1 VINVDVKRLFET
13 EPGAEIYRVALQTIK
28 QYNMEP
34 KLLGGVIVGFS
45 GGADSVM
52 LLCVLKRYAEE
63 NGVKKLCAVHL
74 NHMIRGAEAERDETF
89 SYDFSAAL
97 GVEFLSYKKDIPS
110 EAKRLSKGL
119 EETARCVRYS
129 IFEELLQSRNDISCI
144 AVAHNA
150 TDNMETIIFNMM
162 RGSGTLGLSGIP
174 PVRDEIIRPLIAVPK
189 RDIISALNGAEIP
202 FVVDSTNL
210 QTDYQRNFI
219 RAEILPKLRTL
230 AQNPEAQATRLSE
243 NLRCDNAFILSEAE
257 SFLDNCGKTVPAEKL
272 SNLSAAVF
280 NRVLSVM
287 AKQGGSSGVE
297 RTHIVKVYELLKAG
311 GDFSVSLPG
320 GVSFIC
326 KRRQCSVDKA
336 ESKKLITYEKKLG
349 KGINF
354 VPEIDAQV
362 IVSDK
367 PIDNFSSKVY
377 KIAIQR
383 AIDFD
388 IIKGDLLVR
397 EKRDGDSYVYG
408 GMTHKLKKLFNDKSI
423 PSENRSLIPVICDG
437 DGILW
442 VPGFSVRDGGNKN
455 SESKIYI
462 AVAYKA

>member
-1 VINVDVKRLFET
+1 MINIDLKRLFET
-13 EPGAEIYRVALQTIK
+13 KLGAEIYRVALQTIK
-28 QYNMEP
+28 QYHMEQ

-63 NGVKKLCAVHL
+63 NGIKKLCTVHL
-74 NHMIRGAEAERDETF
+74 NHMIRGAEAERDEAF
-89 SYDFSAAL
+89 SNDFSTAL
-97 GVEFLSYKKDIPS
+97 GVEFLSYRKDIPT

-119 EETARCVRYS
+119 EETARYVRYS
-129 IFEELLQSRNDISCI
+129 IFEKLLQSRNDISCV

-150 TDNMETIIFNMM
+150 TDNLETIIFNMM
-162 RGSGTLGLSGIP
+162 RGSGTQGLSGIP

-189 RDIISALNGAEIP
+189 RDIISALKEAEIP
-202 FVVDSTNL
+202 FVVDSTNS
-210 QTDYQRNFI
+210 QTDYQRNYI
-219 RAEILPKLRTL
+219 RAEILPKLRVL
-230 AQNPEAQATRLSE
+230 AENPEAQATRLSE

-257 SFLDNCGKTVPAEKL
+257 SFLRNYGRAVPAEKL
-272 SNLSAAVF
+272 SNLSVSIF
-280 NRVLSVM
+280 KRVLSAM

-326 KRRQCSVDKA
+326 KKGQCSVDKA
-336 ESKKLITYEKKLG
+336 ENTKLITYEKNLG
-349 KGINF
+349 IGINF
-354 VPEIDAQV
+354 VPEIDAQ
-362 IVSDK
+362 IIISDK

-388 IIKGDLLVR
+388 IIKGDLFVR
-397 EKRDGDSYVYG
+397 EKRDGDSYIYG

-423 PSENRSLIPVICDG
+423 PPENRALIPVICDG
-437 DGILW
+437 EGILW